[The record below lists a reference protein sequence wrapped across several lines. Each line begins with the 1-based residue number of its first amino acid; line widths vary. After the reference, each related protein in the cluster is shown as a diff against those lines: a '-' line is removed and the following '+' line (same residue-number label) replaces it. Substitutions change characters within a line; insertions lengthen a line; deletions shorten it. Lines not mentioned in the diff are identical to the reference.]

1 METKE
6 INKDNIKT
14 LAKLGVN
21 AEDIANIYLHVAEE
35 GKDIPKDVY
44 INNLTE
50 MLKFFQS
57 RNSGIENE
65 TDEAIYKE
73 NVLEMIKN
81 NPKLVGLDINKKIKP
96 VCNKLDS
103 YYFMKPGYTNK
114 VIKNNPNIFNSN
126 LNDYSN
132 VFSQYAI
139 KTDGQTVNLF
149 EYILKRESNILN
161 NDYEKVY
168 NKIINLNKDSKLF
181 TEQEINKLKEEL

>member
-161 NDYEKVY
+161 NG
-168 NKIINLNKDSKLF
+168 NKRN
-181 TEQEINKLKEEL
+181 